1 MLGSFFARLSRRQ
14 KTCKKTQNSEA
25 LFRKKAFNGIDGI
38 AVCFKV
44 EFALGNRIGFTP
56 VDAWM
61 PTNHSLPQLKPHL
74 KAEFGR

>member
-1 MLGSFFARLSRRQ
+1 MLGSSARLSRR
-14 KTCKKTQNSEA
+14 KKTHKNPELCST
-25 LFRKKAFNGIDGI
+25 FSKKDGFYGI

-61 PTNHSLPQLKPHL
+61 PTNHSLPHL